1 MPDVRILPEII
12 SNKIAAGEVVERPV
26 SVVKEL
32 VENALDAGATQIIIE
47 VVKGG
52 RDLIRVTD
60 NGHGMTRDNALL
72 SIERYATSKITKD
85 DDLFAIRS
93 FGFRGEA
100 LPSMASVSKFTLVS
114 RAETSDTATTLAIE
128 GGRLRDVTEVGAPIG
143 TLVEVRDLYFNTPA
157 RRKFL
162 KSINTEMGHI
172 ADAVSSIALAFP
184 NTAFQL
190 IHNGRTVRRFTDVD
204 TLHTRVA
211 MVLGCDEQDA
221 LYSID
226 LGLGGPEGDL
236 ERLDEIRIRGFIGA
250 PSLNRS
256 SGSRIL
262 FFVNKRVVSDRTLVS
277 ALLRGYRGRIMKGR
291 YPAAAIFIDM
301 PYDQVDVNVHPAK
314 LQVRFLNPG
323 TLFARL
329 SAVVHQ
335 ALFENEKRSKAVPF
349 EKVAS
354 DAPETPH
361 RRSEVT
367 PSSKAFNSPFIPVVY
382 DDDRDASHS
391 DILPDQL
398 SINESV
404 NELAHSQAVEG
415 EDSGLP
421 GLPHH
426 SDDESST
433 QRAVFEEELFQWHS
447 PSGTNGTLQSHPDKK
462 DSTAE
467 YPERTDHIEQ
477 WADNDGVARTDD
489 HSTKMLVDD
498 TKHPAP
504 LKSDFLSDE
513 NCEKNAAFNYFS
525 SLHIVGQVFD
535 TYIVAQSNDEMVL
548 IDQHAAHERV
558 VFEKLRSRSEQFRPP
573 SQRLMVP
580 EVIELNYKDVATA
593 HKIVP
598 GLLALG
604 IEVEHFGDST
614 FLVKSVPAII
624 DDKEIKGLVLDI
636 IDTLAESGLADE
648 VPDLVKGNE
657 NSVLCEGA
665 VEKDE
670 VMGGRDWLEDVLLLI
685 SCHTAVRAN
694 YKLENRELSALLS
707 DLDRCESPFHCP
719 HGRPIVQQFSQKEL
733 EKRFKR
739 TGA

>member
-1 MPDVRILPEII
+1 MEYPMPDVRILPEII

-72 SIERYATSKITKD
+72 AIERYATSKITKD

-114 RAETSDTATTLAIE
+114 RAETSDTAVTLTIE
-128 GGRLRDVTEVGAPIG
+128 GGRLRDVTEVGAPVG

-184 NTAFQL
+184 DTAFQL

-211 MVLGCDEQDA
+211 MVLGCGDEQDA

-226 LGLGGPEGDL
+226 LGLGGPGGDL

-262 FFVNKRVVSDRTLVS
+262 FFVNKRVVSDRTLLS

-291 YPAAAIFIDM
+291 YPAAAIFIDI

-323 TLFARL
+323 TLFAKL

-335 ALFENEKRSKAVPF
+335 TLFENEKRSRAVPF
-349 EKVAS
+349 KKVAS

-367 PSSKAFNSPFIPVVY
+367 PSPKAFNPPFIPVVC

-391 DILPDQL
+391 DIVPDPL
-398 SINESV
+398 SIKESV
-404 NELAHSQAVEG
+404 NELTHSQAVEE

-421 GLPHH
+421 GLPH
-426 SDDESST
+426 SDDKSSA

-447 PSGTNGTLQSHPDKK
+447 PSGTNGALQNHPDKK
-462 DSTAE
+462 DSA
-467 YPERTDHIEQ
+467 TDHIVEQ
-477 WADNDGVARTDD
+477 WADNDAVARIDD
-489 HSTKMLVDD
+489 SSTQTLVDD
-498 TKHPAP
+498 TKHSA
-504 LKSDFLSDE
+504 LLSDE
-513 NCEKNAAFNYFS
+513 NREKKTRLQYFS
-525 SLHIVGQVFD
+525 SLHVVGQVFN

-580 EVIELNYKDVATA
+580 EVIELNYKDVAIA

-604 IEVEHFGDST
+604 IEMEHFGDST
-614 FLVKSVPAII
+614 FLIKSVPAII

-648 VPDLVKGNE
+648 VPDLAKGNE

-670 VMGGRDWLEDVLLLI
+670 VMGGRDWLEDLLLLI